1 MSALKGAVIPV
12 ALLFLWEGSALFYG
26 IASDM
31 LSAPSAIFA
40 AMGRGIIDGTLFLAT
55 QQTIV
60 AAAGGLLAGAGS
72 GLAVG
77 ILLGLFPAVSKL
89 SFVTIEFLRPL
100 PAIALVPIGLL
111 IFGFGYSL
119 EVAIVAFACFFPVLI
134 LTEQALSQLPKGL
147 AEVSAV
153 LRLGFWGSLIKI
165 VLPASLPRIFVA
177 FRLAAGV
184 ALILAITVEIVANP
198 MGLGSR
204 LLQAAQSLRP
214 ADMFAT
220 LLWIGVVGWS
230 ANYLFVSVE
239 RRFFGHYNEDAR
251 AS

>member
-1 MSALKGAVIPV
+1 M
-12 ALLFLWEGSALFYG
+12 ALLFLWEASARFYG
-26 IASDM
+26 ITSDM
-31 LSAPSAIFA
+31 LSAPTAIFV
-40 AMGRGIIDGTLFLAT
+40 AMGRGFTDGSLFIAT
-55 QQTIV
+55 QQTIL
-60 AAAGGLLAGAGS
+60 AATGGLLVGAGS
-72 GLAVG
+72 GLATG
-77 ILLGLFPAVSKL
+77 ILLGLFPAVSRL
-89 SFVTIEFLRPL
+89 SLVTVEFLRPV

-119 EVAIVAFACFFPVLI
+119 EVAIVSFACFFPVLI
-134 LTEQALSQLPKGL
+134 LTEQALSQLPPGL

-153 LRLGFWGSLIKI
+153 LRLGFWGNLMKI
-165 VLPASLPRIFVA
+165 VLPASMPRIFVA

-204 LLQAAQSLRP
+204 LLRAAQSLRP

-220 LLWIGVVGWS
+220 LLWIGLVGWLV
-230 ANYLFVSVE
+230 NYLFVSVE
-239 RRFFGHYNEDAR
+239 RRFFGHYKGDAF

>member
-1 MSALKGAVIPV
+1 
-12 ALLFLWEGSALFYG
+12 
-26 IASDM
+26 
-31 LSAPSAIFA
+31 
-40 AMGRGIIDGTLFLAT
+40 
-55 QQTIV
+55 
-60 AAAGGLLAGAGS
+60 
-72 GLAVG
+72 
-77 ILLGLFPAVSKL
+77 
-89 SFVTIEFLRPL
+89 VTIEFLRPV

-134 LTEQALSQLPKGL
+134 LTEQALSQLPHGL

-153 LRLGFWGSLIKI
+153 LRLGFWGNLIKI

-198 MGLGSR
+198 LGLGSR
-204 LLQAAQSLRP
+204 LLRAAQSLRP

-220 LLWIGVVGWS
+220 LIWIGVVGWS
-230 ANYLFVSVE
+230 VNHLLVGVE
-239 RRFFGHYNEDAR
+239 RRFFGHYKVDAF